1 MREITE
7 NEVGGL
13 RECLE
18 ALAAHHNR
26 VSVHFKGAYPNR
38 PYEVTLSGFAGA
50 LARGEACIA
59 VAEEAGAVVGFCKV
73 DLAGESGKLDY
84 LAVLPA
90 CRGRGYGKALMDWAM
105 GVLKENGVR
114 RVEVKVVDGNDAI
127 HLYERYGFQMNAHI
141 LVRGQ

>member
-7 NEVGGL
+7 NEVGRL

-26 VSVHFKGAYPNR
+26 VSVHFKGAYPSR
-38 PYEVTLSGFAGA
+38 PYEVTLSGFVGA
-50 LARGEACIA
+50 LARGEARIA
-59 VAEEAGAVVGFCKV
+59 VAEEAGVVVGFCKV
-73 DLAGESGKLDY
+73 DLAGENGKLDY

-105 GVLKENGVR
+105 GVLEENGVR

>member
-7 NEVGGL
+7 KEVGGL

-18 ALAAHHNR
+18 ALAVHHNR
-26 VSVHFKGAYPNR
+26 ASVHFKGAYPSR
-38 PYEVTLSGFAGA
+38 PYEATLSGFAGA
-50 LARGEACIA
+50 LAQGEARIA

-73 DLAGESGKLDY
+73 DLAGENGKLDY

-105 GVLKENGVR
+105 GVLEENGVR